1 MVNSITDTRKRL
13 MDRYDE
19 QVKKGNRILK
29 EDPALTTKMN
39 EFKRLI
45 RDMSVDLKNRKGTIN
60 KEHEVMKKLKEN
72 ATMKSKVKHPKMDL
86 KEIQEKKIK
95 QLSDLEAGLK
105 VDKKKTM
112 MLIGMTLV
120 LLFLQAGS
128 FVFM

>member
-1 MVNSITDTRKRL
+1 MVISITDTRKRL

-45 RDMSVDLKNRKGTIN
+45 RDMSVDLKNRKGTISN
-60 KEHEVMKKLKEN
+60 ENENMKKLKEN
-72 ATMKSKVKHPKMDL
+72 ATMKGKVNYPKMEL

-95 QLSDLEAGLK
+95 QLGDLEAGLK